1 MTEDGLKYEPAATAK
16 DAKALGIDAV
26 RVTLTW
32 RPGLD
37 GARRRD
43 ARAARQRDEQR
54 PGCASCSPCSAR
66 RRRTR
71 RRPSRRAASTAASSA
86 RSSKA
91 YPSIRDVV
99 VWNEPNKELF
109 WQPQFDASGKS
120 AAPAAYEAL
129 LARCYDELHAAR
141 ADVDV
146 LAPSTAPRGNDRPN
160 AKSNVSHSPVRF
172 LEELGHAYRASGR
185 DRPIFDTLAH
195 HVYGNSAD
203 EPPGKH
209 HEGNTIGEG
218 DYARLVA
225 TLRRAFGGTKQPVPG
240 PIWYLEGG
248 LPDDRR
254 RGQGQALHG
263 RGDRRGR
270 RPADR

>member
-1 MTEDGLKYEPAATAK
+1 MREQLDNATSATGLRVVLSVFGEKAAYAPQTEQARDQYCGF
-16 DAKALGIDAV
+16 LGAIV
-26 RVTLTW
+26 
-32 RPGLD
+32 
-37 GARRRD
+37 
-43 ARAARQRDEQR
+43 
-54 PGCASCSPCSAR
+54 
-66 RRRTR
+66 
-71 RRPSRRAASTAASSA
+71 
-86 RSSKA
+86 KA

-129 LARCYDELHAAR
+129 LARCYDELHGAR
-141 ADVDV
+141 QNLDV

-172 LEELGHAYRASGR
+172 LEELGQAYRASGR

-203 EPPGKH
+203 EPPAKAPRGKH
-209 HEGNTIGEG
+209 DRRGRLRQARGDAPPRVRRHEA
-218 DYARLVA
+218 ARARADLVP
-225 TLRRAFGGTKQPVPG
+225 RGR
-240 PIWYLEGG
+240 

-263 RGDRRGR
+263 RRDRRGR